1 MRWILA
7 GVAAVL
13 LAGAAGAASAEP
25 RPYKS
30 LNSKD
35 PDGPVEAEVQGEQ
48 KGGRFA
54 GAARET
60 RDIVSQPAKDVGI
73 MRTKIPPVLIEAAS
87 SPYSLSGLKTCR
99 QISGEIIELS
109 TVLGPDYGAPP
120 PVPRGRAGAIA
131 SAGGR
136 AVVNSIIPFRG
147 VVREVTGA
155 APAERQYNAAVD
167 AGLARRGF
175 LRGVHQT
182 RKCKTPT

>member
-1 MRWILA
+1 MYR
-7 GVAAVL
+7 VL
-13 LAGAAGAASAEP
+13 LTALAILMAAGPALAQP

-30 LNSKD
+30 LQSKD
-35 PDGPVEAEVQGEQ
+35 PDGPVEAEVKPETRE
-48 KGGRFA
+48 GRLA

-73 MRTKIPPVLIEAAS
+73 MRTRIPPILIDAAA

-120 PVPRGRAGAIA
+120 AAQRGRAGAIA

>member
-1 MRWILA
+1 MRWVVA
-7 GVAAVL
+7 GVTAL
-13 LAGAAGAASAEP
+13 LAVGVAGQGFAEP
-25 RPYKS
+25 RPYNSLKS
-30 LNSKD
+30 TS
-35 PDGPVEAEVQGEQ
+35 PDGPVEAEGAGH
-48 KGGRFA
+48 GGNRLVGA
-54 GAARET
+54 GREV
-60 RDIVSQPAKDVGI
+60 RDIVSQPARDVGI
-73 MRTKIPPVLIEAAS
+73 MRTQIPPVLVEASA
-87 SPYSLSGLKTCR
+87 SPYSLTGLKTCR
-99 QISGEIIELS
+99 QISTEIIALNE
-109 TVLGPDYGAPP
+109 VLGPDYGAPP
-120 PVPRGRAGAIA
+120 GAAPGRAGAIA

>member
-1 MRWILA
+1 MRWGRA
-7 GVAAVL
+7 SVAAVL
-13 LAGAAGAASAEP
+13 VVGLAGGAFAEP

-30 LNSKD
+30 LKSKD
-35 PDGPVEAEVQGEQ
+35 PGGPVEAEIKPEE
-48 KGGRFA
+48 KPGRFA

-60 RDIVSQPAKDVGI
+60 RDIVSQPVRDVGL
-73 MRTKIPPVLIEAAS
+73 MRTRIPPVLIEAAA
-87 SPYSLSGLKTCR
+87 SPYSLDGLKTCR
-99 QISGEIIELS
+99 QLSGEIIELS
-109 TVLGPDYGAPP
+109 TVLGADYGAPP
-120 PVPRGRAGAIA
+120 PPPRGRTGAIA

-136 AVVNSIIPFRG
+136 ALVNSVIPFRG

>member
-1 MRWILA
+1 MYR
-7 GVAAVL
+7 VL
-13 LAGAAGAASAEP
+13 LTALAILMAAGPSLAQP

-30 LNSKD
+30 LQSKD
-35 PDGPVEAEVQGEQ
+35 PDGPVEAEVKGENRD
-48 KGGRFA
+48 GRFA

-73 MRTKIPPVLIEAAS
+73 MRIKIPPILIDAAA

-120 PVPRGRAGAIA
+120 AAQRGRAGAIA

>member
-1 MRWILA
+1 MRRALA
-7 GVAAVL
+7 GLAAV
-13 LAGAAGAASAEP
+13 AVMAAVGGASAEP

-30 LNSKD
+30 LNSKS
-35 PDGPVEAEVQGEQ
+35 PDGPVEAEMDADH
-48 KGGRFA
+48 KDGRFA

-60 RDIVSQPAKDVGI
+60 RDIVSQPARDVGI
-73 MRTKIPPVLIEAAS
+73 MRTRIPPVLVEASA
-87 SPYSLSGLKTCR
+87 SPYSLAGLKSCR
-99 QISGEIIELS
+99 QLS
-109 TVLGPDYGAPP
+109 TEIVALNAVLGPDYGAPP
-120 PVPRGRAGAIA
+120 PAQRGRAGAIA